1 MMNRY
6 YNPFNILV
14 LYRNSEYALSWM
26 VDFFCRNKDI
36 IKSMEH
42 GRNGLRYK
50 VDIRLEDGS
59 LITLLRYSYA
69 RPAFHF
75 LEGMKFNRIYLDS
88 AIPLNKEERAQL
100 DTFIEQNNIIEEKFQ
115 WEP

>member
-1 MMNRY
+1 MNERY
-6 YNPFNILV
+6 YKPNRILV

-26 VDFFCRNKDI
+26 VDFLCKNKDI
-36 IKSMEH
+36 IKSMKH
-42 GRNGLRYK
+42 GRNGLRYN
-50 VDIRLEDGS
+50 VDIRLKDGS
-59 LITLLRYSYA
+59 LITLLEYYYSQ
-69 RPAFHF
+69 PAFHF

-100 DTFIEQNNIIEEKFQ
+100 DTFIEQNNIIEGKFQ